1 MLIEFRVANHRS
13 ILDEQ
18 ALTFEAATIGAKDDP
33 RVRTIGSRRLLP
45 ALALYG
51 GNASGKS
58 NVLTAL
64 GFMRDA
70 VDLSCRS
77 WAPNEGVP
85 REPFAWGA
93 GPGQPSTFEVTL
105 LLATGRVQ
113 YGFVVDDAR
122 VLEEWIYAW
131 PSGRKQT
138 WLTREGDKLKFS
150 EHLSGP
156 NQMIQVFL
164 NGRPNAL
171 SLSAAAQLGHEQ
183 LMPLYRA
190 LMNIRVAD
198 LGSGAPRTQ
207 APETPLYLALIQERS
222 HVGAEQ
228 RGPLMN
234 GLRGLLQA
242 ADSGIVDVKLEE
254 KEWVPLRSGLVPGK
268 HFRLFFQHQAADAAA
283 WLPLEAES
291 GGTKTLVR
299 IAPALLNVLA
309 TGGVLVVDELGA
321 DLHSLLVTHLLR
333 QFQDPSLNP
342 HNAQLLF
349 ATHDTNLLG
358 TTLGEP
364 ALRRDQVWLTEKRPD
379 GATCVY
385 PLTDYKPRDS
395 ENLER
400 GYLQGRYGAVPM
412 LGALLPVEA

>member
-33 RVRTIGSRRLLP
+33 RVRTLGSRRLLP

-70 VDLSCRS
+70 VDLSYRR

-93 GPGQPSTFEVTL
+93 GPGQPSTFEITL

-198 LGSGAPRTQ
+198 LGSGAPRTL
-207 APETPLYLALIQERS
+207 APETPLYLAL
-222 HVGAEQ
+222 
-228 RGPLMN
+228 
-234 GLRGLLQA
+234 
-242 ADSGIVDVKLEE
+242 
-254 KEWVPLRSGLVPGK
+254 
-268 HFRLFFQHQAADAAA
+268 
-283 WLPLEAES
+283 
-291 GGTKTLVR
+291 
-299 IAPALLNVLA
+299 
-309 TGGVLVVDELGA
+309 
-321 DLHSLLVTHLLR
+321 
-333 QFQDPSLNP
+333 
-342 HNAQLLF
+342 
-349 ATHDTNLLG
+349 
-358 TTLGEP
+358 
-364 ALRRDQVWLTEKRPD
+364 
-379 GATCVY
+379 
-385 PLTDYKPRDS
+385 
-395 ENLER
+395 
-400 GYLQGRYGAVPM
+400 
-412 LGALLPVEA
+412 